1 MTEEFI
7 IPERLTTIPSWW
19 GARDGVDEEQVAKDI
34 VSAVYWR
41 MIDERAKIQA
51 LTKTKKL
58 KGWNPKLSLEQQ
70 SDEIREHFSDNL
82 SDATEEITEL
92 LGRDIYARARAL
104 AESSDASYDF
114 ATMLGDVTEQVRTRI
129 AMDIKEQGLLTYLE
143 YGGVEEYLL
152 SKRDEWDGV
161 GKRPGSHYEIAFMV
175 NYLIP
180 TLEAN
185 GFPRKQL
192 LGVAQNFH
200 KARFASAY
208 LKEQLS
214 DVIAKMNEIRAAM
227 AATEDEDEKA
237 LLDQALEEAMQL
249 DPRLRES
256 LDILIDEMSKS
267 AKQGGMSALD
277 FREAMRRTHRQAP
290 EPDKVL
296 GYVYNLKGGG
306 VMMVSCD
313 DKKMLEAIK
322 LVTSKFVDWH
332 LGTPEDLAKE
342 TAARL
347 LKSNIK
353 LDDTI

>member
-1 MTEEFI
+1 MTDEFV
-7 IPERLTTIPSWW
+7 IPERLTEIPSWW
-19 GARDGVDEEQVAKDI
+19 GSKNYPDEEQVAKDI

-51 LTKTKKL
+51 LAKTKKL
-58 KGWNPKLSLEQQ
+58 KGWNPKLSPEQQ
-70 SDEIREHFSDNL
+70 SDDICAQFSDNL
-82 SDATEEITEL
+82 SIAVTEITEL
-92 LGRDIYARARAL
+92 LGKDIYARARAL
-104 AESSDASYDF
+104 AEGSDASYDF
-114 ATMLGDVTEQVRTRI
+114 ATMLGDVAEQVQTRI

-152 SKRDEWDGV
+152 SKRDEWDGT

-185 GFPRKQL
+185 GFPRKML

-208 LKEQLS
+208 LKEQLA
-214 DVIAKMNEIRAAM
+214 DIIVKMNEIRAAM
-227 AATEDEDEKA
+227 ADTEDEDEKV
-237 LLDQALEEAMQL
+237 LLNQALEEAMQL
-249 DPRLRES
+249 DPRLKES
-256 LDILIDEMSKS
+256 LDILIDEMSKT

-277 FREAMRRTHRQAP
+277 FREAMRKTHRQTK

-296 GYVYNLKGGG
+296 GYIYNLSKGG
-306 VMMVSCD
+306 VMMISCD
-313 DKKMLEAIK
+313 DKNMLEAIK

-353 LDDTI
+353 VGDI